1 MESAASRHTER
12 RLKRKLYRFAR
23 RECRRRKLPLL
34 SAHIATVITV
44 AQILVRCDEAQ
55 PTQSNLELST

>member
-1 MESAASRHTER
+1 M
-12 RLKRKLYRFAR
+12 KRQLHRFAR